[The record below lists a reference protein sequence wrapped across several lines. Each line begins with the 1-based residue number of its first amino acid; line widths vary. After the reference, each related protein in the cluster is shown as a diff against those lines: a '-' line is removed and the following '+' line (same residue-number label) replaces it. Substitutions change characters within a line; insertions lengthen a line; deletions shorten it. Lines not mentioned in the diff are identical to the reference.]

1 MHETVC
7 FEWAQHAYVHRFIF
21 SWIKHEFIAIDCVKL
36 HFSSFLSNLNTGFR
50 NSHFF
55 TPWRWSK
62 TRFQKDK
69 KWNETPHLHIFSEHI
84 QSTYFFFLTFLW
96 NTGLVL
102 YNLWHPSSQF
112 LSASARLDVVC
123 LSVNCE
129 FQVPALL
136 FFQASTYFKAKQL
149 RPVTD
154 YLQKIFLVWHS
165 KKEWQMCLVILNP
178 FTLYIWDTFQY
189 SLINSLSLVSLHPM
203 AHTHENTSISFT
215 LLLFKS
221 VLNIASKPNYIS
233 SSSPP
238 CSWCSP
244 LHQALSA
251 TAGQIHTRRQHLQ
264 LSRGLARCHQDE
276 PVQRQ
281 LPQLRLYLPAAGGT
295 NDLRVSSTA
304 CVQMTGFQ
312 THIAF
317 DGHTFIKRLSVKCM
331 YF

>member
-1 MHETVC
+1 M
-7 FEWAQHAYVHRFIF
+7 
-21 SWIKHEFIAIDCVKL
+21 
-36 HFSSFLSNLNTGFR
+36 
-50 NSHFF
+50 
-55 TPWRWSK
+55 
-62 TRFQKDK
+62 
-69 KWNETPHLHIFSEHI
+69 
-84 QSTYFFFLTFLW
+84 
-96 NTGLVL
+96 
-102 YNLWHPSSQF
+102 YNLWHLSTQF

-129 FQVPALL
+129 FQVPALF
-136 FFQASTYFKAKQL
+136 FFQAYTYFKAKQL
-149 RPVTD
+149 QPVT
-154 YLQKIFLVWHS
+154 LTCKKNLIVCHS
-165 KKEWQMCLVILNP
+165 KIEWQMCLMILNP
-178 FTLYIWDTFQY
+178 FTLNIWNTVQY
-189 SLINSLSLVSLHPM
+189 SLIIVSLHPV
-203 AHTHENTSISFT
+203 ARTHENTSINFT

-295 NDLRVSSTA
+295 NDFRVSSPA
-304 CVQMTGFQ
+304 YVQMMGFQ
-312 THIAF
+312 THMAL
-317 DGHTFIKRLSVKCM
+317 DGHAFIK
-331 YF
+331 

>member
-1 MHETVC
+1 MKHLIYIYFQNT
-7 FEWAQHAYVHRFIF
+7 FRARIF
-21 SWIKHEFIAIDCVKL
+21 
-36 HFSSFLSNLNTGFR
+36 FSLLFCEILDLFCT
-50 NSHFF
+50 
-55 TPWRWSK
+55 
-62 TRFQKDK
+62 
-69 KWNETPHLHIFSEHI
+69 I
-84 QSTYFFFLTFLW
+84 
-96 NTGLVL
+96 
-102 YNLWHPSSQF
+102 WHPSSQF

-154 YLQKIFLVWHS
+154 YLQKIFLVWLS
-165 KKEWQMCLVILNP
+165 KKEWQMCLMILNP

-317 DGHTFIKRLSVKCM
+317 DGHTFIKWLSVKCM